1 MKIKY
6 VHFTGKEKG
15 RSLLNS
21 TTMKILETGKISEMG
36 FWLGFG
42 GGVFLVGGWG
52 LFIYLFIKSLFFF
65 FKRWVWTS

>member
-1 MKIKY
+1 MKIEY

-42 GGVFLVGGWG
+42 GVFFWLGGGVC
-52 LFIYLFIKSLFFF
+52 LFIYLLNLYFF
-65 FKRWVWTS
+65 